1 MKKLKKF
8 LLSSSVAALL
18 LPAFALAAFNDVTL
32 TTNAILSVGGI
43 SVTVTGSPTVIESII
58 VSADSFAAT
67 FQNSSNMRVHSPAGT
82 KLTTNAQGPYIV
94 SNTCTASG
102 GADLELAPTSAST
115 ITVTPSTASCAS
127 GSSGAPISGGGGGG
141 GGGGGTITPVTPV
154 TPTTPAPVVVTTP
167 AAGGDKAA
175 LITALT
181 AQLNSLLAQI
191 AVLTG
196 KPVAV
201 SAGVSFSRDLKL
213 GSSGADVK
221 ALQVYLNT
229 HGFVIAAKGAGSTGN
244 ETTKFGGLTK
254 AALIKFQKAKGITPA
269 AGYFGAKTRGYIAAN
284 P

>member
-1 MKKLKKF
+1 M
-8 LLSSSVAALL
+8 LSSSIAALL
-18 LPAFALAAFNDVTL
+18 LPGLALAAYNDVTL
-32 TTNAILSVGGI
+32 TTEAILSVGGI
-43 SVTVTGSPTVIESII
+43 SVTVTGSPTVIESIT
-58 VSADSFAAT
+58 VADSSFSAT
-67 FQNSSNMRVHSPAGT
+67 FLVSSNMRVHSPAGT
-82 KLTTNAQGPYIV
+82 KLATNAQLPYVV

-102 GADLELAPTSAST
+102 GADLELAPTSATT
-115 ITVTPSTASCAS
+115 ITVTPSTATCTG

-141 GGGGGTITPVTPV
+141 GGGGTITPV

-167 AAGGDKAA
+167 AAGGDKAP
-175 LITALT
+175 LIAALT

-201 SAGVSFSRDLKL
+201 SAGVSFTRDLKL

-221 ALQVYLNT
+221 SLQAYLNT
-229 HGFVIAAKGAGSTGN
+229 HGFVIAKAGAGSLGN

-269 AGYFGAKTRGYIAAN
+269 AGYFGAKTIAYIAAH